1 MLVAVRERKENRAV
15 GRGGAGA
22 GGEIK
27 KAEPRARTKRN
38 GQRRTTQPREKANK
52 RKPRRC
58 SIYTPNHDTPGP
70 KNTFTYIGVD
80 GFVKRSLQCLV

>member
-15 GRGGAGA
+15 GGGRGQN
-22 GGEIK
+22 K
-27 KAEPRARTKRN
+27 KGRAQSQDETKRASEN
-38 GQRRTTQPREKANK
+38 NTAKEKRQTAE
-52 RKPRRC
+52 
-58 SIYTPNHDTPGP
+58 SHSAAAFTHNHDTPGP